1 MIIPFFIGHQML
13 AENYIDYH
21 ETFPTRWE
29 ITAAYAI
36 CCAKCH
42 ETKLAKHFRRKLTRA
57 QAAAR
62 GYRGMSN
69 PDAQPKKFKGDRLA
83 TVESKF
89 CAKCQPGHYKPSA
102 MTIPEMY
109 LAAYDGKASLTRVN
123 IDVALKRK
131 QARRKMSTAV
141 SDRWAKWREA
151 PWGHVRARLSEEL
164 LILTRRISYHNKKKA
179 PAVLMGALTALQAA
193 LTVLRARCTLNARIQ
208 APLDP
213 ATTWEDL
220 LGTPVMGNL
229 QALWSA
235 VPVELIWRANRTPL
249 LINKA
254 HPLALE
260 GYVAP
265 NQASI
270 DRLNAVKGHAY
281 KE

>member
-1 MIIPFFIGHQML
+1 MRD
-13 AENYIDYH
+13 ENYIDYH

-29 ITAAYAI
+29 VTAAYAI

-42 ETKLAKHFRRKLTRA
+42 ETKLAKHFRRTLTRA

-62 GYRGMSN
+62 GYLGMSN
-69 PDAQPKKFKGDRLA
+69 QDDQPKKFKGDRLA

-89 CAKCQPGHYKPSA
+89 CAKCQPGHYKPNA

-109 LAAYDGKASLTRVN
+109 LAAYDGKASLARVN

-131 QARRKMSTAV
+131 KASAKISAAV
-141 SDRWAKWREA
+141 ANRWDKWKAA

-229 QALWSA
+229 QTLWSE
-235 VPVELIWRANRTPL
+235 VPADVLMRMKNVPL
-249 LINKA
+249 LLNKA
-254 HPLALE
+254 QPLVMD

-265 NQASI
+265 NQGSI
-270 DRLNAVKGHAY
+270 DRLNIVKGHTY